1 MLRGSA
7 NLADVVWQRRAPKA
21 HLNFD
26 DRALARAYGNVG
38 HPDTSSSSTSSSS
51 NSNTAPVHVEYSFN
65 SVLDA
70 TSLRGR
76 YLNVNRAPVL
86 CAWCVVLATRL
97 GFNTREALSLAQCYV
112 AITARA
118 RGVAIGK
125 LKQGDQAPLAAG
137 SSQPHF
143 LLMDVR
149 IPLLQLA
156 DGEWRGI
163 NEGVLQGPDKVSHT

>member
-1 MLRGSA
+1 M
-7 NLADVVWQRRAPKA
+7 QKRAPKA

-26 DRALARAYGNVG
+26 DRALARAYGNVA
-38 HPDTSSSSTSSSS
+38 HPVESSSSASSS
-51 NSNTAPVHVEYSFN
+51 NSTTAPPQVEYSFS
-65 SVLDA
+65 SVLDVS
-70 TSLRGR
+70 SLRGR

-86 CAWCVVLATRL
+86 CAWCVVLASRM

-125 LKQGDQAPLAAG
+125 LKPGDQAPLAAG

-143 LLMDVR
+143 VLMDVR
-149 IPLLQLA
+149 IPLLQLEG
-156 DGEWRGI
+156 GEWRGI
-163 NEGVLQGPDKVSHT
+163 NEGLLVGPDKVSCSAHLSR